1 MLGYPVNYIVEYH
14 FSVTFPITVTSR
26 LNFTNGIYA
35 GTFTATARL
44 FSSASLT
51 IYKQRFNVVYTPY
64 TITSSSFY
72 MDAAASST
80 LGKLYKGAET
90 YFQIYHVPI
99 FNTPDNGFVRFIF
112 FNGIQLGQLPFCT
125 SGDFA
130 AYVAEVGLVCTIES
144 PTSLRLSNIV
154 GLVGGN
160 GYTLRVRL
168 ATQLTTGT
176 SVNPQVTIQDHY
188 SVTADPSIVNQV
200 NTISLSP
207 GENN

>member
-1 MLGYPVNYIVEYH
+1 M
-14 FSVTFPITVTSR
+14 
-26 LNFTNGIYA
+26 
-35 GTFTATARL
+35 
-44 FSSASLT
+44 
-51 IYKQRFNVVYTPY
+51 
-64 TITSSSFY
+64 
-72 MDAAASST
+72 
-80 LGKLYKGAET
+80 
-90 YFQIYHVPI
+90 PI

-112 FNGIQLGQLPFCT
+112 SNGIQLGQNPFCT

-130 AYVAEVGLVCTIES
+130 PFVAEVGLVCTIES

-154 GLVGGN
+154 GLTAGS

-168 ATQLTTGT
+168 ATQLATGT

-207 GENN
+207 GRTN